1 VPAIGITGGISTG
14 KTTFCGYLREVLPD
28 AKIFDAD
35 IAARELVSRDPQVKR
50 EIQDRFGAD
59 IYSSA
64 GDLNRA
70 RLRAIVFADARQRRL
85 LEGILHP
92 RIRLQWSDLAQRY
105 RKSSEFFFADIPLL
119 YETGGEAL
127 CDWVVVVACSDEI
140 QRKRLA
146 AKTGLPADGV
156 SDMISSQ
163 MNLKEKIKRAKHVV
177 WNNDGTDLLRRQTEI
192 LVELWQSQRT
202 IS

>member
-1 VPAIGITGGISTG
+1 MPAIGITGGISTG
-14 KTTFCGYLREVLPD
+14 KTTFCGFLRELLPA
-28 AKIFDAD
+28 AKVFDAD
-35 IAARELVSRDPQVKR
+35 LAARELVSRDPDVKH

-70 RLRAIVFADARQRRL
+70 GLRAIVFSDARQRRL

-92 RIRLQWSDLAQRY
+92 RIRQQWSGLAQRY
-105 RKSSEFFFADIPLL
+105 RKSPEFFFADIPLL

-127 CDWVVVVACSDEI
+127 CDLVVVVACSDDI
-140 QRKRLA
+140 QRERLA
-146 AKTGLPADGV
+146 AKTGFSPDRV
-156 SDMISSQ
+156 NEMISSQ
-163 MNLKEKIKRAKHVV
+163 MDLKEKMKRAQHVV
-177 WNNDGTDLLRRQTEI
+177 WNNGGADLLRRQTEE
-192 LVELWQSQRT
+192 LVDLWQSQPT

>member
-14 KTTFCGYLREVLPD
+14 KTTFCGYLRGLLPD

-35 IAARELVSRDPQVKR
+35 AAARELVSRDPEVKR

-64 GDLNRA
+64 GDLNRS

-119 YETGGEAL
+119 YETGGEVL

-146 AKTGLPADGV
+146 AKTGLSTDGID
-156 SDMISSQ
+156 DMISSQ
-163 MNLKEKIKRAKHVV
+163 MDLKEKIKRAKHVV

-192 LVELWQSQRT
+192 LVELWQRK

>member
-14 KTTFCGYLREVLPD
+14 KTTFCGCLRELVPD

-35 IAARELVSRDPQVKR
+35 VAARQLVDGDPEVKR

-64 GDLNRA
+64 GDLNRSKLGA
-70 RLRAIVFADARQRRL
+70 TVFTDARQRRL

-92 RIRLQWSDLAQRY
+92 RIRLQWSDLAHRY

-119 YETGGEAL
+119 YETGGETL
-127 CDWVVVVACSDEI
+127 CDWVVVVACSPAI

-146 AKTGLPADGV
+146 AKTGLSPDRV
-156 SDMISSQ
+156 EDMISSQ
-163 MNLKEKIKRAKHVV
+163 MDLKEKMKRAQHVV
-177 WNNDGTDLLRRQTEI
+177 WNNDGTDLLRRQTET
-192 LVELWQSQRT
+192 LVELWKGQRT

>member
-14 KTTFCGYLREVLPD
+14 KTTFCGYLRGLLPD

-35 IAARELVSRDPQVKR
+35 VSARELVSGDPEVKR
-50 EIQDRFGAD
+50 EIQDHFGAD

-64 GDLNRA
+64 GDLNRG

-127 CDWVVVVACSDEI
+127 CDWVVVVACSDGI

-146 AKTGLPADGV
+146 AKTGLPPDRI
-156 SDMISSQ
+156 DEMISSQ